1 MKILKGLLV
10 VVVALVALFL
20 GVGLFLPTTAHVERS
35 IATTASP
42 EVVYGIVSGF
52 RRFNEW
58 SPWASLDPG
67 TKYTYSG
74 PESGVGARMEW
85 TSDDPDVGSGS
96 QEVVAVEPGR
106 SVTSKLE
113 FGTQDQA
120 TTTLT
125 LTPEGGVTTILWAF
139 DSNFEG
145 NFLGR
150 YFGLMLDRF
159 VGADYEKGLARL
171 KALAEASVPAD
182 APPIAAPGPASQS
195 AAAGS
200 PAGQDT
206 PVPPSPQ

>member
-42 EVVYGIVSGF
+42 EAVYGIVSDF

-182 APPIAAPGPASQS
+182 APPIAAPGLASQS